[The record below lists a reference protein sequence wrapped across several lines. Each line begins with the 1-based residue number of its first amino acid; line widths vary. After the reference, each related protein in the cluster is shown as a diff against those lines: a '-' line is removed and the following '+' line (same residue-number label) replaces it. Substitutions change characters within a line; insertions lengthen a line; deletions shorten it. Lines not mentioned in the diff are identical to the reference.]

1 MPPRPTNP
9 RRHSERLLK
18 SMGFAAWQAAAP
30 APGAE
35 QDVDAPGDGAAPDHE
50 RPALLDPEPA
60 GLITQAETLNEA
72 ARRERLDLLAA
83 DIAACVGCR
92 LCNSRTNTVP
102 GEGNPMA
109 ELVFVGEGPGEKE
122 DLQGRPFVGAA
133 GQLLT
138 KIIEAMSFR
147 REEVWIGNCVK
158 CRPPGNRVPEADEM
172 ETCLPYLR
180 QQLRVIKP
188 RVIVALGKTALIG
201 LLPEYQ
207 KTAISAVRG
216 QWLDYGGVPLMPT
229 FHPSYLLRSPAQ
241 KKYVWEDMQKV
252 MAFLGRE
259 LPKKP
264 SPSE

>member
-18 SMGFAAWQAAAP
+18 SMGFAAWQAAA
-30 APGAE
+30 ASS
-35 QDVDAPGDGAAPDHE
+35 GDDQLAAP
-50 RPALLDPEPA
+50 RASFLDPEPG
-60 GLITQAETLNEA
+60 GLISEAETLDA
-72 ARRERLDLLAA
+72 ATRRERFDLLSAE
-83 DIAACVGCR
+83 IAACTGCR
-92 LCNSRTNTVP
+92 LHCSRKNTVP
-102 GEGNPMA
+102 GEGDLMA
-109 ELVFVGEGPGEKE
+109 ELAFVGEGPGENE

-138 KIIEAMSFR
+138 KIIEAMTFR
-147 REEVWIGNCVK
+147 RDEVWIGNCVK

-180 QQLRVIKP
+180 AQLRLIKP
-188 RVIVALGKTALIG
+188 KVIVALGKTALMG
-201 LLPEYQ
+201 LMPQ
-207 KTAISAVRG
+207 HTKTAISQVRG

-252 MAFLGRE
+252 MAHLGRE
-259 LPKKP
+259 LPKR
-264 SPSE
+264 